1 MDQPRIP
8 LLIFFWILFTC
19 LLDILLIIGI
29 VGVKKVNQGTE
40 ESFFFW
46 RFQTCFVLSSELN
59 LFRYKRKKCLW
70 QNWEKLKCV
79 RKRGKRNSRIYRNS
93 SQLLRIKQ
101 THTDWSKCISARL
114 ACVLSLGA
122 KIFLSFTVAMRTYSL
137 LCSCQKMK
145 LVEIDRQLWLNVEP
159 LFHSGWHETVD
170 RESWRLSKYS
180 VIHLIIIFFTRR
192 DKKQVK
198 KKQTK
203 KKGELGDKPVK
214 VKRLIKGF
222 KSLFLQQVKCS
233 LFSCTVCT
241 CNFSIFKWRIEILGH
256 SK

>member
-1 MDQPRIP
+1 
-8 LLIFFWILFTC
+8 
-19 LLDILLIIGI
+19 
-29 VGVKKVNQGTE
+29 
-40 ESFFFW
+40 
-46 RFQTCFVLSSELN
+46 
-59 LFRYKRKKCLW
+59 
-70 QNWEKLKCV
+70 
-79 RKRGKRNSRIYRNS
+79 
-93 SQLLRIKQ
+93 
-101 THTDWSKCISARL
+101 
-114 ACVLSLGA
+114 
-122 KIFLSFTVAMRTYSL
+122 
-137 LCSCQKMK
+137 MK
-145 LVEIDRQLWLNVEP
+145 LVKIDQQLWLNVEP

-241 CNFSIFKWRIEILGH
+241 CYSPFLNGELKFLATQNRASFQVGLLFFSEHFSSVYVLLIFVLTIIKGCLHPLLCLSGH
-256 SK
+256 LRSIQSFPFVFLCTREAQLH